1 MKKHALKRGLAL
13 SLAALLGMNLTACG
27 GSSSGNDGTTAQTA
41 AAALSDGG
49 QTEAKAEE
57 TTEAA
62 GLDGQIIFGVIC
74 SITGNFPLAGENT
87 KKGVDMAVK
96 EINAAG
102 GVLGKEFVVT
112 YQDDAAN
119 QTGAVNAL
127 NKLISENVVGIVGP
141 NMSSNIIAMSDT
153 VKTAS
158 MPCLV
163 GGTSPKIATLENPY
177 LFRIR
182 PSDNITAA
190 AAAKFMYETLE
201 KRNIG
206 ILYNT
211 DDFGSGARDVMQQYF
226 SDKTDVNLT
235 LEGLNTGDTDLSGQI
250 TKMKSAGIDSLIYWG
265 HDAEVAILARQVNE
279 LGLDVP
285 VLTSGS
291 LPQVVSAIDGSY
303 IDGWYVALDECMND
317 PSDVI
322 QTFVKDF
329 QAEYGG
335 AIPELYAGAFY
346 GATHLL
352 ADAIERA
359 GSTDH
364 EAVAKALK
372 ETDGVQGII
381 GKYICQDNQDM
392 LNCCAIMQYDKDKN
406 ETLAANIVID

>member
-1 MKKHALKRGLAL
+1 MVKKALKKGAAL
-13 SLAALLGMNLTACG
+13 SLAVVMGMSLTACG
-27 GSSSGNDGTTAQTA
+27 NSEKKPDKESTQTASGEQTTAEA
-41 AAALSDGG
+41 AAGG
-49 QTEAKAEE
+49 QIT
-57 TTEAA
+57 
-62 GLDGQIIFGVIC
+62 FGVIC

-127 NKLISENVVGIVGP
+127 NKLISEDVVGVIGP

-153 VKTAS
+153 AKTAG

-163 GGTSPKIATLENPY
+163 GGTSPKIAALNNPNI
-177 LFRIR
+177 FRIR

-201 KRNIG
+201 SKKIG
-206 ILYNT
+206 IMYNT
-211 DDFGSGARDVMQQYF
+211 DDFGSGARDVMTKYF
-226 SDKTDVNLT
+226 EDKTDVTLT

-250 TKMKSAGIDSLIYWG
+250 TKMKSAGIESLIYWG

-279 LGLDVP
+279 LGLEVP

-303 IDGWYVALDECMND
+303 IDGWYVALDECMSD

-322 QTFVKDF
+322 QGFVKAY
-329 QAEYGG
+329 QAEYEGKT
-335 AIPELYAGAFY
+335 PELYAAAFY

-359 GSTDH
+359 GSTDR
-364 EAVAKALK
+364 EAVCKALR

-381 GKYICQDNQDM
+381 GKYVCQDNQDM
-392 LNCCAIMQYDKDKN
+392 LNCCAVMQYDKDKN
-406 ETLAANIVID
+406 EKLAANVIID